1 MRTHAQLAIPVLLSF
16 ACTTARQLT
25 TDAPEM
31 TRSASVALINPMFI
45 NAAELRATGASNAY
59 DAILQIRPAFFAT
72 RGGTSFI
79 NEPPDAIVVI
89 VDRRA
94 TGGVSELRNLSTAI
108 IKSIKRLSAAEVF
121 NMTGRSAPAGGI
133 EVVMG
138 R

>member
-1 MRTHAQLAIPVLLSF
+1 MRTQAQLAIPVLLSL
-16 ACTTARQLT
+16 ACTTARQVTAGAPAT
-25 TDAPEM
+25 TRTA
-31 TRSASVALINPMFI
+31 SAASTNPTFI
-45 NAAELRATGASNAY
+45 SAAELQATGASNAY
-59 DAILQIRPAFFAT
+59 DAILQIRPAFFAS

-121 NMTGRSAPAGGI
+121 NLTGRSAPAGGI